1 MDPSAAP
8 HSGLATVERQ
18 LRSLRFRAAALLLF
32 LGLSTVLGLTIGGS
46 ILWGALDYLVRLP
59 AWLRFIGLG
68 AGLFGVVWAIR
79 RWVLSALRFRP
90 GLTELALRLER
101 SEPGRAA
108 GLSGLLAS
116 GLELSAGPGSGP
128 VTDHL
133 TARVVAEAAARA
145 GSMKAGSLLNPR
157 ALHKGLFTVGAC
169 VGACALL
176 VAAAGP
182 RLIGIGA
189 ARVYAPWSDAQ
200 WPKRT
205 QVADATALAVHALGE
220 ALPLRAAILTT
231 DQPFGQTRVA
241 ARYRVL
247 DGSAN
252 PPVQRA
258 ILTSQQRTIDVGE
271 GATGELYERLIEPAA
286 LSGRAGSDG
295 ELEYWFETGDDRTE
309 PVRVKLVQPPAV
321 VGASATVA
329 LPGYAAAGA
338 AFVSGSIDL
347 GPGNDQRAVVGP
359 MLAGSKVKVEVA
371 LNKPVRVSD
380 EASGAE
386 RRAWL
391 KMLMGGVDL
400 PESFDGSFDGAT
412 WTLAWT
418 AESSLRLP
426 IVPVDEYGLKPT
438 DEAAFAFDVAADRP
452 PSATVTEPREDE
464 SVLATAIV
472 PVTGEGRDDVGLAS
486 VQLDAQHATA
496 ASGSIGA
503 SPEPSGE
510 RLVLAAEPN
519 LAAASTL
526 RASVGAS
533 LDLSTFEVK
542 PGDEVWVTTL
552 AADTYLM
559 GAERHEPVRSAPRK
573 LRIITEE
580 DLVEQVRGELS
591 AVRRLAMK
599 LDEEQGELRKPVQAG
614 AITPD
619 DRRRQAGLAQRI
631 QQQAQTIERL
641 TSRTERNRLNDEAL
655 SGLLSDIG
663 ELLDG
668 AARDAEQAG
677 ERMDAAAATS
687 PGEEQAPL
695 TPEQAEEIGTPQ
707 EAVRDQLGQVAQ
719 TLDEGEDSW
728 LVGRNL
734 QRLMQQQKELMSRTA
749 QAGEQTMGKR
759 AEDLTPQE
767 RAELRQIADQQRRL
781 ADAARE
787 AIDQLAQRGQQME
800 KVDAA
805 ESQGMKQAAETGRQ
819 EQVPE
824 TMSQAAQA
832 AEQNQTSTAE
842 QQQQQAM
849 ESLEKMAQQM
859 QEARK
864 NRDEALR
871 RTLADLMQALEALI
885 REQDGQI
892 EALAAAV
899 PEGAFTG
906 LDTALIALNRNTLDV
921 AEKARADRRT
931 APMGELV
938 DKAATHQG
946 RAIGHLRASP
956 VADEEADK
964 AERESLRLLRLAH
977 AEAKKQHDEAAEREE
992 DRKREELRRIYRERL
1007 EEQVALKGDTDP
1019 FIGKPID
1026 RRDRMRV
1033 RGLGDRQDTLRASL
1047 KSLKDQTKE
1056 LADAGVFDLAHGRL
1070 ESAGTAAAKG
1080 LREGRADRAVARGQE
1095 SSITLLRA
1103 LVQALEDAAQQ
1114 SDEFR
1119 DDEGGDGGEG
1129 NSGQGG
1135 QPRPLIPPLA
1145 ELRLLRAMQQEAADL
1160 TRSLDET
1167 RSAASD
1173 AELTGLVDLQKSL
1186 SEQAEALVQKV
1197 NQRPPSPPEGKP

>member
-1 MDPSAAP
+1 MDRSAARNP
-8 HSGLATVERQ
+8 GLATVEHQ

-32 LGLSTVLGLTIGGS
+32 LGLTTVLGLALGGS
-46 ILWGALDYLVRLP
+46 ILWGTLDYLVRLP
-59 AWLRFIGLG
+59 AWLRLIGLG
-68 AGLFGVVWAIR
+68 AGVFGLVWSFR
-79 RWVLSALRFRP
+79 RWVFPAIRFRP

-101 SEPGRAA
+101 SDPGRAA

-116 GLELSAGPGSGP
+116 GLELSAGPSSGP

-133 TARVVAEAAARA
+133 ASRVVAEAAVRA

-157 ALHKGLFTVGAC
+157 AFHKGLFTVGAA
-169 VGACALL
+169 VGVMALL

-182 RLIGIGA
+182 KLVAIGA
-189 ARVYAPWSDAQ
+189 ARVYAPWSGAQ

-205 QVADATALAVHALGE
+205 QVADATGVPVHALGE

-231 DQPFGQTRVA
+231 DQSFGQTRVA
-241 ARYRVL
+241 ARYRIL
-247 DGSAN
+247 DGSPN
-252 PPVQRA
+252 PPVQRS
-258 ILTSQQRTIDVGE
+258 LMTSQQRTIPVGE
-271 GATGELYERLIEPAA
+271 EATGELYERLIEPAA
-286 LSGRAGSDG
+286 LAGRAGSER

-321 VGASATVA
+321 VGASVQVV
-329 LPGYAAAGA
+329 LPDYAAGGT
-338 AFVSGSIDL
+338 AFVSGTLDL

-359 MLAGSKVKVEVA
+359 LLAGSKVKVEVA

-391 KMLMGGVDL
+391 KVLVGGIDL
-400 PESFDGSFDGAT
+400 PESFDGSFDGAM
-412 WTLAWT
+412 WTFAWT
-418 AESSLRLP
+418 ADSSVRLP
-426 IVPVDEYGLKPT
+426 IMPVDDYGLKPA

-452 PSATVTEPREDE
+452 PTATVTEPREDE
-464 SVLATAIV
+464 AVLATAIV

-486 VQLDAQHATA
+486 VQLDAQRATA
-496 ASGSIGA
+496 APGSIGA
-503 SPEPSGE
+503 SPEPAGE
-510 RLVLAAEPN
+510 RLELAAERN
-519 LAAASTL
+519 LAAGSALQASV
-526 RASVGAS
+526 RASV
-533 LDLSTFEVK
+533 DLAMFKVR

-552 AADTYLM
+552 AADTYAI
-559 GAERHEPVRSAPRK
+559 GAERHDPVRSAPRK

-580 DLVEQVRGELS
+580 DLVEQVRAELS

-599 LDEEQGELRKPVQAG
+599 LDEEQGELRTPVQAG

-619 DRRRQAGLAQRI
+619 DRRRQSGLAQRI

-641 TSRTERNRLNDEAL
+641 TARTERNRLNDEAL
-655 SGLLSDIG
+655 TGLLSDIG

-677 ERMDAAAATS
+677 ERMDAAAAKV
-687 PGEEQAPL
+687 PGEDQTPL
-695 TPEQAEEIGTPQ
+695 TPEEAEAIGTPQ

-719 TLDEGEDSW
+719 TLDQGEDSW

-734 QRLMQQQKELMSRTA
+734 QRLIQQQRELMSRTA
-749 QAGEQTMGKR
+749 QAGERTMGKR

-781 ADAARE
+781 SDAARE
-787 AIDQLAQRGQQME
+787 AIDQLAQRGRQME

-849 ESLEKMAQQM
+849 ESLEKMSEQIQQ
-859 QEARK
+859 ARK

-871 RTLADLMQALEALI
+871 RTLADLVQSLETLI
-885 REQDGQI
+885 REQDAQI
-892 EALAAAV
+892 TALAAAV
-899 PEGAFTG
+899 PRASFTG
-906 LDTALIALNRNTLDV
+906 LDAALFALNRNTLDV
-921 AEKARADRRT
+921 AEKARADRQT

-938 DKAATHQG
+938 DKAAGHQG
-946 RAIGHLRASP
+946 RAIGHLRAVP
-956 VADEEADK
+956 VVDAEADK
-964 AERESLRLLRLAH
+964 SERESLRLLKLAH
-977 AEAKKQHDEAAEREE
+977 AEAKKQHDEAAQREE
-992 DRKREELRRIYRERL
+992 DRKREELRKAYRERL
-1007 EEQVALKGDTDP
+1007 EQQVALKGDTDP
-1019 FIGKPID
+1019 YIGKPID

-1033 RGLGDRQDTLRASL
+1033 RGLGDRQDILRASL

-1070 ESAGTAAAKG
+1070 ETAGTAAATG
-1080 LREGRADRAVARGQE
+1080 LREGRADRAVERGQE
-1095 SSITLLRA
+1095 SLITLLRA

-1129 NSGQGG
+1129 SSGQSG
-1135 QPRPLIPPLA
+1135 QQRPLIPPLA

-1167 RSAASD
+1167 RSAASEAD
-1173 AELTGLVDLQKSL
+1173 LAGLADLQKSL

-1197 NQRPPSPPEGKP
+1197 SQRPPSPPEGKP